1 MANRIKEKYMAGKR
15 YFDYPMLFLVI
26 FLICF
31 GLVMIYSTSSY
42 KSTVTYGNSY
52 HWLLRQAV
60 AIVLGAVAMVVCCK
74 LDYRIMK
81 SEKFG
86 NGCYWASIVLLVLV
100 LIIGAAKKGAV
111 RWISIAGF
119 QFQPSDSI
127 VIVLPTVPIIALIV
141 TQNLSTALVVC
152 AMIGVM
158 LFVVSP
164 KMKEL
169 MLTAGGGILLLFVYL
184 LTANSYR
191 NERVQIWLHPESHK
205 KGFQTMQALYA
216 IGSGGIFGKGLGQS
230 MQKMG
235 FIPESHND
243 MIFSII
249 CEELGLFG
257 AVCLILVFAALIFRM
272 LLIALNTED
281 LFGSL
286 VVIGFMTHIAIQVF
300 INIAVV
306 TNTIPP
312 TGIPLP
318 FISYGGTSILVV
330 MIEMGI
336 VLSISKKIHIR

>member
-74 LDYRIMK
+74 LDYRIIK

-119 QFQPSDSI
+119 QFQPSEVSKILVVIYLANRLSANAHKIRTFKDSI

-152 AMIGVM
+152 SMIGVM

-169 MLTAGGGILLLFVYL
+169 MLTAGGGIILLFVYL

-191 NERVQIWLHPESHK
+191 NERVQIWLHPEKSQ
-205 KGFQTMQALYA
+205 KGISDDA
-216 IGSGGIFGKGLGQS
+216 GIICDRFRWDFGKDLGRVCRRWDL
-230 MQKMG
+230 
-235 FIPESHND
+235 IP
-243 MIFSII
+243 
-249 CEELGLFG
+249 
-257 AVCLILVFAALIFRM
+257 
-272 LLIALNTED
+272 
-281 LFGSL
+281 
-286 VVIGFMTHIAIQVF
+286 
-300 INIAVV
+300 
-306 TNTIPP
+306 
-312 TGIPLP
+312 
-318 FISYGGTSILVV
+318 
-330 MIEMGI
+330 
-336 VLSISKKIHIR
+336 